1 MYKYITIQAIPAPLD
16 EVLDD
21 GSEYNVG
28 VARERELAESAP
40 YLIKR
45 IAHLEFLIAGLR
57 KDNDKADEY
66 YDKEIL

>member
-1 MYKYITIQAIPAPLD
+1 MYKYIRIQAIPASLV

-21 GSEYNVG
+21 GSEYNAG

-45 IAHLEFLIAGLR
+45 IAQLEFLIAGLR
-57 KDNDKADEY
+57 KDNDKER
-66 YDKEIL
+66 KNER

>member
-1 MYKYITIQAIPAPLD
+1 MYKYIRIQAIPASLV

-21 GSEYNVG
+21 GSDYNVG

-45 IAHLEFLIAGLR
+45 IAQLEFLIAGLR
-57 KDNDKADEY
+57 KDIDKADEA
-66 YDKEIL
+66 